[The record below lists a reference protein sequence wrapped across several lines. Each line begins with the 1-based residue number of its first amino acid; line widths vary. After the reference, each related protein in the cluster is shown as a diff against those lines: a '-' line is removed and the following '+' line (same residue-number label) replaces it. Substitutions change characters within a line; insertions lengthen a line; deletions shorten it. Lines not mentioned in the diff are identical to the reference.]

1 MNNVIDR
8 REEWMGLGIILTELR
23 MKTWVENRSDSKLGM
38 RVKKQI
44 GWRSLFSSGTYIQQ
58 SCVETFL
65 SPFGMELKENYYSQ
79 DEIFK
84 WLVLL
89 DKLENMYSIRS
100 ALSDNNGW
108 HMLSWVVD
116 NPLPKDW
123 DSFLLWVEA
132 HDMEKD
138 MLSYDETD

>member
-1 MNNVIDR
+1 MNSEIDR

-44 GWRSLFSSGTYIQQ
+44 SWRSLFTSGTYIQQ
-58 SCVETFL
+58 TCVSKFL
-65 SPFGMELKENYYSQ
+65 SPFGMELKEKYHSKS
-79 DEIFK
+79 DIFK

-89 DKLENMYSIRS
+89 DKLENMYGIRS
-100 ALSDNNGW
+100 ALSDNAGW

-116 NPLPKDW
+116 NPVPKTW
-123 DSFLLWVEA
+123 DDFLVWVEA
-132 HDMEKD
+132 HEPEVD
-138 MLSYDETD
+138 MLSYDEIG